1 MTKIKICGLTNV
13 EDARLAVEL
22 GADAL
27 GFIFTSSPRQI
38 TPHQAQEIIKEVPP
52 FIAKVGVFKDESLTF
67 VRQVSES
74 CHLDYIQVHR
84 EVQPSFWAFFFPRLI
99 QVFHPDHQDV
109 LVKIWN
115 LPLPFFMFDL
125 PKEPRGYEVNSDLH
139 RETIL
144 EAKNYGKI
152 ILAGGLNPENVEHIL
167 RNIGPYGVDVCRGV
181 EAEVGKKSPEKL
193 RSFILKVR
201 KWDLQNL

>member
-38 TPHQAQEIIKEVPP
+38 SPHKAQEIIKEIPP
-52 FIAKVGVFKDESLTF
+52 FITKVGVFKDESLTF

-74 CHLDYIQVHR
+74 CYLDYIQVHR
-84 EVQPSFWAFFFPRLI
+84 EVQPSFWSFFFPRLI
-99 QVFHPDHQDV
+99 QVFHPDQQDV
-109 LVKIWN
+109 MVKIRN

-125 PKEPRGYEVNSDLH
+125 SKKPHGSEVNIDLH

-144 EAKNYGKI
+144 EAKSYGKI
-152 ILAGGLNPENVEHIL
+152 ILAGGLNPDNIESIL
-167 RNIGPYGVDVCRGV
+167 SKIRPYGVDVCRGV
-181 EAEVGKKSPEKL
+181 EAEEGKKSPEKL
-193 RSFILKVR
+193 QSFILKVR